1 MFCVE
6 CNTGNVN
13 SFELRKSTNIESN
26 PNIEVIFGTG
36 NSGMNIGHDMLESR
50 KTMTG
55 YTNETFY
62 NNYPRDNSIDE
73 YTGENLYL
81 EIDES
86 TFNRAGT

>member
-26 PNIEVIFGTG
+26 PNIEVICGTG
-36 NSGMNIGHDMLESR
+36 SSGMNIGNDMLESR
-50 KTMTG
+50 KAMTSWS
-55 YTNETFY
+55 NETFY
-62 NNYPRDNSIDE
+62 NNYARDNSVDDS
-73 YTGENLYL
+73 TGENLYL